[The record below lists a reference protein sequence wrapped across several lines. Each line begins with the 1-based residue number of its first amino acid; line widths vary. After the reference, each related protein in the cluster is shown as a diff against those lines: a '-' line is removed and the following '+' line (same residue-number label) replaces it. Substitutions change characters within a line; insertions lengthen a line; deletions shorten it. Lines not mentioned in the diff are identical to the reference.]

1 MPRKL
6 FVLQVKVSCVFRAH
20 GCTDKIKRTDVDQH
34 MQDFHDE
41 HLELLAGSAAQTK
54 LENKLLCAKVK
65 RLEKE
70 INHMKQNAA
79 PKPFEPTLLTDA
91 AWDLFSASDD
101 EE

>member
-1 MPRKL
+1 
-6 FVLQVKVSCVFRAH
+6 
-20 GCTDKIKRTDVDQH
+20 

-41 HLELLAGSAAQTK
+41 HLKLLAGSAAQTK
-54 LENKLLCAKVK
+54 LENELLCSKVK

-79 PKPFEPTLLTDA
+79 PKPFEPMLVKDI
-91 AWDLFSASDD
+91 AWDLSSASDD